1 MHIRSYVT
9 KHLSLWVYT
18 APPVRAALMGATKHT
33 QILLSPR
40 VQKQLGLKGKDESY
54 FVNQWLLLGLQVKP
68 TILVVSFF

>member
-1 MHIRSYVT
+1 
-9 KHLSLWVYT
+9 
-18 APPVRAALMGATKHT
+18 MGATKHT

-68 TILVVSFF
+68 TILVVSFFKKKMF

>member
-1 MHIRSYVT
+1 
-9 KHLSLWVYT
+9 
-18 APPVRAALMGATKHT
+18 MGATKHT

-68 TILVVSFF
+68 TILVVSFFKKKNVLTMFVFALSLSFVIS